1 MNLFSQK
8 GRSEMARRP
17 LPGSRVSHSDIDDLE
32 AAHGVEIPFR
42 RSTPP
47 PPAPANAGKSI
58 DQIASEVDT
67 NEKYRQPSRSGF

>member
-1 MNLFSQK
+1 
-8 GRSEMARRP
+8 MARRP

-47 PPAPANAGKSI
+47 PPAPAHAGKSI
-58 DQIASEVDT
+58 DQIAHEADTSEKRHLPAR
-67 NEKYRQPSRSGF
+67 NGF